1 MEEQV
6 PTSVNYNRL
15 NKDAILWLYNHRCKH
30 RVRYAEHPNCFLAEQ
45 EAGITEK
52 VGFIDIETTG
62 LQAQFGYIFCFALKE
77 LDGDMFARSITSQE
91 IRTYKFDKGVILSFL
106 EAVKGYDRLVGYYSK
121 DNRFDM
127 PFLRT
132 RALKWGLDFPGW
144 RDILFTDVYDLVRGK
159 LKLNRNRMEV
169 ACELVGIPSKQHRL
183 NPDVWQRG
191 QAGDPKSLDY
201 ILTHCKED
209 VVALEALY
217 KRLENFGRPDRAS
230 I

>member
-1 MEEQV
+1 MEEQI
-6 PTSVNYNRL
+6 PSGVNYNRL
-15 NKDAILWLYNHRCKH
+15 NKDAILWLYNHKCKH
-30 RVRYAEHPNCFLAEQ
+30 KVRYSEHPNCFIAEQ
-45 EAGITEK
+45 GNGITEK

-62 LQAQFGYIFCFALKE
+62 LQAQFGYTFCFALKE
-77 LDGDMFARSITSQE
+77 LGGEVVGRSITPQE
-91 IRTYKFDKGVILSFL
+91 IRSFKFDKGVIQDFIK
-106 EAVKGYDRLVGYYSK
+106 AVKGYDRLIGYYSK

-132 RALKWGLDFPGW
+132 RALKWGLDFPEW

-169 ACELVGIPSKQHRL
+169 ACELLGIPSKQHRL

-191 QAGDPKSLDY
+191 QVGDPDSLAY
-201 ILTHCKED
+201 IFKHCKED

-217 KRLENFGRPDRAS
+217 KRLEKYGRPYKSS